1 MVEYQNDG
9 LLPHALV
16 NCLVRLG
23 WSHGDQELFSMQEL
37 IELFDGKNLNSSASA
52 FDPDKLLWFNAHY
65 LRETPLG
72 ELARL
77 VLPFIH
83 QKGFTDA
90 TEASVEPLLPLYR
103 ERAKNLIELADGLAQ
118 LLCKSADL
126 PYDEAGVA
134 KWMTDEGKEHVKVI
148 RDQLAALPSFD
159 KESIE
164 HVIHSY
170 VESLGVKF
178 KMVAQPVRVAITGVI
193 GGPSLPEFMLA
204 IGKDETLARM
214 DRGLAL

>member
-1 MVEYQNDG
+1 
-9 LLPHALV
+9 
-16 NCLVRLG
+16 
-23 WSHGDQELFSMQEL
+23 MQEL
-37 IELFDGKNLNSSASA
+37 IDLFDGKNLNSSASA

-65 LRETPLG
+65 LRETPLDD
-72 ELARL
+72 LARL

-83 QKGFTDA
+83 QKGFTGA
-90 TEASVEPLLPLYR
+90 TEASIEPLVPLYR
-103 ERAKNLIELADGLAQ
+103 ERAKNLIELADGIAQ
-118 LLCKSADL
+118 LLYKSADL

-134 KWMTDEGKEHVKVI
+134 KWLTDEGKEHVKVI

-178 KMVAQPVRVAITGVI
+178 NEWSRSLCAWRSPV
-193 GGPSLPEFMLA
+193 
-204 IGKDETLARM
+204 
-214 DRGLAL
+214 